1 MKKVTSNVNQKKK
14 KKKKIKSGGL
24 NYNTRN
30 NISFSVSKIYFI
42 YIMASIDFTDDQN
55 AMRRV
60 I

>member
-14 KKKKIKSGGL
+14 KIKSGEL

-30 NISFSVSKIYFI
+30 NISFSVSKIHFI

>member
-14 KKKKIKSGGL
+14 KIKSGEL

>member
-1 MKKVTSNVNQKKK
+1 MKKVTSNVNK
-14 KKKKIKSGGL
+14 KKKKIKSGEL

-60 I
+60 V